1 MLPLAYRSEA
11 GSVPVPLLHG
21 GPHLAV
27 VPDAAVHV
35 PEEARAISMRS
46 GHVLHDHVLDH
57 VPNSRKGRAGEG
69 GGIRRAEECRTSFR
83 CLGKRGLRE
92 GTGGKVGG

>member
-35 PEEARAISMRS
+35 PEEARAPRMRS
-46 GHVLHDHVLDH
+46 SHVLHDHILDH
-57 VPNSRKGRAGEG
+57 VPGRRNGMEEGEG
-69 GGIRRAEECRTSFR
+69 EAGSGTRSNFQVVGEGKESSFQD
-83 CLGKRGLRE
+83 LP
-92 GTGGKVGG
+92 